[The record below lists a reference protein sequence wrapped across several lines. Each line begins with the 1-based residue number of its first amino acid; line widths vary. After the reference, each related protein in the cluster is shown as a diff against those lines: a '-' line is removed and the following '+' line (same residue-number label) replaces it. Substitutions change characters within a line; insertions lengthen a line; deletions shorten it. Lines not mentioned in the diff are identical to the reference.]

1 MMSLIIDCTRILI
14 AACYRAAYLLHHVL
28 FLRPGKPLRHAR
40 LIVVGSFR
48 AGGAGKTP
56 FCIWLVRHILE
67 RKSDARVAILCHR
80 VASDEVNL
88 VQSKFPDVRVVATAN
103 RYRTAC
109 QLDDDF
115 DYIICDDGFE
125 DPRLVGAATV
135 RLDWGD
141 VPTLLRDL
149 VPVGRNRSLLQD
161 HDAPAVTLACSS
173 RGTETPADI
182 SFTLDSVGNACGE
195 VLLPKRSEA
204 GRRNEVLLP
213 KGSEAGRRK
222 NAVLCGI
229 GNPERFVSDLTQAGF
244 RISRKI
250 FRADHDRN
258 FDAALRKALA
268 DGGNVIMTEKDYA
281 RIHDGLLKENERVY
295 IASQTVSVNP
305 EKIEALDTILFA
317 AR

>member
-67 RKSDARVAILCHR
+67 RKPDARVAILCHR

-103 RYRTAC
+103 RYRTAR

-125 DPRLVGAATV
+125 DSRLVGAATV

-149 VPVGRNRSLLQD
+149 VPAGRNRSLLQD

-182 SFTLDSVGNACGE
+182 SFTLDSVRNACGE
-195 VLLPKRSEA
+195 VLLPRGSEA

-213 KGSEAGRRK
+213 KESEAGRRK

-250 FRADHDRN
+250 FRDDHDRD

-268 DGGNVIMTEKDYA
+268 DDYNVIMTEKDYA

>member
-1 MMSLIIDCTRILI
+1 M
-14 AACYRAAYLLHHVL
+14 
-28 FLRPGKPLRHAR
+28 RHAR

-67 RKSDARVAILCHR
+67 RKPDARVAILCHR

-88 VQSKFPDVRVVATAN
+88 VQSKFSDVRVVATAN

-125 DPRLVGAATV
+125 DSRLVGAATV

-149 VPVGRNRSLLQD
+149 VPAGRNRSLLQD

-173 RGTETPADI
+173 RGTETPADV
-182 SFTLDSVGNACGE
+182 SFTLDSVRNACGE
-195 VLLPKRSEA
+195 VLLPKGSEA
-204 GRRNEVLLP
+204 GRRNEVLLPKGSDADRRNEVLLP

-250 FRADHDRN
+250 FRADHDRD

-295 IASQTVSVNP
+295 IAFQTVSVNP

>member
-67 RKSDARVAILCHR
+67 RKPDARVAILCHR

-88 VQSKFPDVRVVATAN
+88 VQSKFSDVRVVATAN

-125 DPRLVGAATV
+125 DSRLVGAATV

-149 VPVGRNRSLLQD
+149 VPAGRNRSLLQD

-173 RGTETPADI
+173 RGTETPADV
-182 SFTLDSVGNACGE
+182 SFTLDSVRNACG
-195 VLLPKRSEA
+195 
-204 GRRNEVLLP
+204 EVLLP

-250 FRADHDRN
+250 FRADHDRD

-295 IASQTVSVNP
+295 IAFQTVSVNP